1 MARFSG
7 AVGYAT
13 RITTAPGV
21 KSDTI
26 VERSYKGRYLNRTFT
41 DVGDEKVNVDRDL
54 SSRIEIVADAFL
66 RDNYRNIKY
75 VVDEDGVFWEVTSR
89 QLKRPRLV
97 LSTGGVYRGTKPS
110 TKK

>member
-41 DVGDEKVNVDRDL
+41 DVGDDQVNVDRDL
-54 SSRIEIVADAFL
+54 SSRIEIVADAFM
-66 RDNYRNIKY
+66 RGNYRNIKY

-110 TKK
+110 PA

>member
-26 VERSYKGRYLNRTFT
+26 VERSYKGRYLNRTVS
-41 DVGDEKVNVDRDL
+41 DSGDDKVNVDRDL
-54 SSRIEIVADAFL
+54 SSRISIVADATL
-66 RDNYRNIKY
+66 RENYRNIKY
-75 VVDEDGVFWEVTSR
+75 VKDEDGVYWSITSR
-89 QLKRPRLV
+89 ELKRPRLI
-97 LSTGGVYRGTKPS
+97 LTTGGVWNGAKSIPP
-110 TKK
+110 K

>member
-26 VERSYKGRYLNRTFT
+26 VERSYKGRYLNRTVS
-41 DVGDEKVNVDRDL
+41 DSGDDQVNVDRNL
-54 SSRIEIVADAFL
+54 SSRISIVADAFL

-75 VVDEDGVFWEVTSR
+75 VKDEDGVYWSITSR
-89 QLKRPRLV
+89 ELKRPRLV
-97 LSTGGVYRGTKPS
+97 LTTGGVWNGAKPS
-110 TKK
+110 SSP

>member
-26 VERSYKGRYLNRTFT
+26 VERSYKGRYLNRTVS
-41 DVGDEKVNVDRDL
+41 DSGDDKVNVDRDL
-54 SSRIEIVADAFL
+54 SSRISIVADASL
-66 RDNYRNIKY
+66 REHYRNIKY
-75 VVDEDGVFWEVTSR
+75 VKDEDGVYWSITSR
-89 QLKRPRLV
+89 ELKRPRLI
-97 LSTGGVYRGTKPS
+97 LTTGGVWNGAKSSPP
-110 TKK
+110 K